1 VELTPLMAGELRCFE
16 IDRPERVTP
25 ELRSKLEKHGNV
37 LEETADYLFD
47 LLATGGCDGFH
58 IAAAMINGRLVIAA
72 CLTREEEN

>member
-1 VELTPLMAGELRCFE
+1 MIGGFEVTPA
-16 IDRPERVTP
+16 DRITP

-58 IAAAMINGRLVIAA
+58 IAAAMIDGGLVIAA
-72 CLTREEEN
+72 CITTPEGGETYE